1 MVNFRTKKE
10 SASPKSPSG
19 GGRRKRGDAEAAEGG
34 GRGRKG
40 TIWGQA
46 YLATLYGSPE
56 GSPAKTRRDAE
67 ARSRMLWSRIRA
79 KLNLRS
85 TEQRRRMALMKALH
99 DKFEKGHLEL
109 PVSYRRREV
118 GLHVVSSAELHSASR
133 DKRLLRNSRTATTTM
148 SRGFASLP
156 ARHQSAPSRV
166 ADEARKGPGWCER
179 DRTRPSFLLCSR
191 GRRRRVSDR
200 RSRRGG
206 STRAWAS
213 STPWRP

>member
-1 MVNFRTKKE
+1 MPSRCAPERLWSRARGGGAMVNFRTKKE

-85 TEQRRRMALMKALH
+85 TEQRRR
-99 DKFEKGHLEL
+99 KGAAK
-109 PVSYRRREV
+109 PQR
-118 GLHVVSSAELHSASR
+118 
-133 DKRLLRNSRTATTTM
+133 ATM
-148 SRGFASLP
+148 VP
-156 ARHQSAPSRV
+156 QMCC
-166 ADEARKGPGWCER
+166 KGAGQ
-179 DRTRPSFLLCSR
+179 L
-191 GRRRRVSDR
+191 
-200 RSRRGG
+200 
-206 STRAWAS
+206 
-213 STPWRP
+213 